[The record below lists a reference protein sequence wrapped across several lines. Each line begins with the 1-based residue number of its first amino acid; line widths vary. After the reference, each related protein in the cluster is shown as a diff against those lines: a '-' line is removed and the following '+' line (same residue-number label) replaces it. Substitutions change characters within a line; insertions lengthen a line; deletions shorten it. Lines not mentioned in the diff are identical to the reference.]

1 MRNGVV
7 GGLLCLVG
15 LQSQVNCQ
23 VNWKNSKNVHHQR
36 TQQLGKTITTT
47 EDLSYFANNLMN
59 ERNFVKNLDAI
70 NIVRTVGSEGSKK
83 VRNHIVSEMRKVG
96 WKVDQHQFDDNTPLG
111 RRTFTNVIA
120 TLNPDAPRR
129 MVLACHY
136 DSKLEPRGGVFTTDS
151 AAPCAMMLNLAKTMR
166 EELRQQRRRSE
177 GEDLTLQ
184 FLFFDGEEAFKRWT
198 STDSIYGSRRLAQ
211 DWEKQ
216 AYSHGGVTG
225 NHNDRIDIF
234 VLLDLLG
241 ARDMTLSK
249 LETSTGD
256 WYDNLVRIERSLKQ
270 RNLVQGSN
278 IFNSN
283 FLPAGIEDD
292 HIPFKRR
299 QVPILHLIAYPF
311 PKEWHK
317 IGDNRASLDF
327 TRIANFNKIMRVFVA
342 EYLHLNA

>member
-1 MRNGVV
+1 
-7 GGLLCLVG
+7 
-15 LQSQVNCQ
+15 
-23 VNWKNSKNVHHQR
+23 
-36 TQQLGKTITTT
+36 
-47 EDLSYFANNLMN
+47 
-59 ERNFVKNLDAI
+59 
-70 NIVRTVGSEGSKK
+70 
-83 VRNHIVSEMRKVG
+83 
-96 WKVDQHQFDDNTPLG
+96 
-111 RRTFTNVIA
+111 
-120 TLNPDAPRR
+120 

-278 IFNSN
+278 IFNVSYKI
-283 FLPAGIEDD
+283 FCY
-292 HIPFKRR
+292 FT
-299 QVPILHLIAYPF
+299 ILLKLFISSLFILSSELTVKYIFRATFF
-311 PKEWHK
+311 PLE
-317 IGDNRASLDF
+317 
-327 TRIANFNKIMRVFVA
+327 
-342 EYLHLNA
+342 

>member
-1 MRNGVV
+1 MIYNHI
-7 GGLLCLVG
+7 GGG
-15 LQSQVNCQ
+15 
-23 VNWKNSKNVHHQR
+23 
-36 TQQLGKTITTT
+36 G
-47 EDLSYFANNLMN
+47 E
-59 ERNFVKNLDAI
+59 
-70 NIVRTVGSEGSKK
+70 VGSLCSSLAKC
-83 VRNHIVSEMRKVG
+83 R
-96 WKVDQHQFDDNTPLG
+96 PL
-111 RRTFTNVIA
+111 V
-120 TLNPDAPRR
+120 R

-278 IFNSN
+278 IFNVSYKIFCYFTILLKLFISSLFILSSELTVKYIFRATF
-283 FLPAGIEDD
+283 FLLE
-292 HIPFKRR
+292 
-299 QVPILHLIAYPF
+299 
-311 PKEWHK
+311 
-317 IGDNRASLDF
+317 
-327 TRIANFNKIMRVFVA
+327 
-342 EYLHLNA
+342 